1 VDILLKTADGL
12 PLLMRDILDET
23 FSWPGGSTVR
33 FKGFTLTFSEGA
45 IPVNR
50 TAMIASI
57 GNALGFKETGK
68 AGGIRQ
74 SAPAAVPEKN
84 PVPRPE
90 APPVPAVGSGG
101 DTGGNTGGRALEE
114 KITGGDKDIDLISV
128 PEGIRLVVKDIRFIP
143 DSDEFLPEE
152 RPRLDTIA
160 DALKLAGSQQ
170 NFLVEGHTASLG
182 KASGEMELSIRR
194 AKRMVDELTKRG
206 INANRFIYKGW
217 GGTKPVGDN
226 SNEEGRRLNRRVEI
240 TILE

>member
-50 TAMIASI
+50 AAMIASL
-57 GNALGFKETGK
+57 GNALGLKETGK
-68 AGGIRQ
+68 TGDGRP
-74 SAPAAVPEKN
+74 SAPAAAPTRD
-84 PVPRPE
+84 PAPRPG
-90 APPVPAVGSGG
+90 AQVPAVGNGG
-101 DTGGNTGGRALEE
+101 DTGGNTGGKALEE
-114 KITGGDKDIDLISV
+114 KLTGADKDIELLSV

-152 RPRLDTIA
+152 RPRLDIIA

-182 KASGEMELSIRR
+182 KISGEMELSIRR

-206 INANRFIYKGW
+206 ISANRFIYKGW